1 MTDAGEHD
9 SPLRVAII
17 GAGPSGLY
25 AAEAL
30 TKQKETAVY
39 VDVFDRL
46 PTPYGLVRYGVAPD
60 HQKIK
65 SVTTALQR
73 ILEHPHV
80 RFLGHVEFG
89 RDLTRDDLMC
99 CYDAVVYAVGAA
111 SDRSLGIPGENLPG
125 SRSATEF
132 VAWYNGH
139 PDSDVAAWTLS
150 STGVAVVGVGNVAI
164 DVTRVLAKTVDELRD
179 TDIADH
185 ALDALAHSA
194 VSDIYILGRRGPA
207 QAKFT
212 TKELKELGALADADV
227 IVKPEEI
234 ALTPEQEGAISDP
247 IVRRNVEV
255 LRGFAARSSTGKA
268 RRIHLRFL
276 VSPVEIVGES
286 EVEGVRLER
295 NRLDEKGQAVGTGV
309 FETLPVQLVLR
320 SVGYKGRP
328 LQGVPFDTGTGTIPN
343 EDGRVIRD
351 GEVAPGEYTTGWI
364 KRGPSGIIGTNKACA
379 FETMAH
385 LLGDLA
391 LLPRTIPQGD
401 ITTVLDERKVDYV
414 VLADWLELDRHEQE
428 QGKAS
433 GRVRVKVVSRTLMLQ
448 LARAREQAAEAE
460 VMA

>member
-1 MTDAGEHD
+1 MIDAGEHGR
-9 SPLRVAII
+9 PLRVAII

-30 TKQKETAVY
+30 TKQKDVAVR

-65 SVTTALQR
+65 SVTAALQR

-111 SDRSLGIPGENLPG
+111 SDRNLGVPGENLPG

-139 PDSDVAAWTLS
+139 PDSDVTAWTLS
-150 STGVAVVGVGNVAI
+150 STGVAVVGAGNVAI

-185 ALDALAHSA
+185 ALDVLAHSA
-194 VSDIYILGRRGPA
+194 VSDIYMLGRRGPA

-227 IVKPEEI
+227 IVRSEEI
-234 ALTPEQEGAISDP
+234 VLTPEDEAAVTDP

-255 LRGFAARSSTGKA
+255 LRGFAARSLTGKA

-286 EVEGVRLER
+286 EVEGVRLEH
-295 NRLDEKGQAVGTGV
+295 NRLDEKGHAVGTGE

-328 LQGVPFDTGTGTIPN
+328 LEGVPFDARTGTIPN

-351 GEVAPGEYTTGWI
+351 GHAVPGEYTTGWI

-379 FETMAH
+379 VETMAH
-385 LLGDLA
+385 LLSDLTM
-391 LLPRTIPQGD
+391 LPRAAGQND
-401 ITTVLDERKVDYV
+401 ITALLDERKVDYV

-428 QGKAS
+428 QGKAA

-448 LARAREQAAEAE
+448 LARARARAADAN
-460 VMA
+460 ARA